1 MAKPNKF
8 TFHKDLHIAS
18 LETKKSHHKLKAHTL
33 LQDPSQ
39 KQPSINAFLGARYSR
54 SADSVVEIAKEVMN
68 KGQDA
73 SKKLEAIFYG
83 YGHKSVG
90 DMADLFLCLENVPM
104 ITAMR
109 LFNMNPILAGQER
122 STRFQ
127 NFQKPEFIKL
137 PDSVTNQ
144 PLKDEYEDIIL
155 SHMRNYQDLLEPTKI
170 GLAQYFKIDEDDKSQ
185 KSALTART
193 FDTVRY
199 FLPMGLQT
207 SLGFVMSARLWSD
220 LIAQLG
226 ASKYSIENELAELI
240 HELLT
245 SANHTESGYIPEA
258 DGLIRHTEKNY
269 SRRDSTQSILK
280 VLGKDFSYDEDAH
293 ISRKLDK
300 NLAVKMS
307 NHQTE
312 NLLRHYQLLIHPLS
326 ENKKIKP
333 SKKRLEQLSQI
344 LFEHHNHHNQL
355 GMVGQSGA
363 ITIEGFAD
371 LGVLKDLNRHRSLE
385 RFVPIWN
392 DNLDLEA
399 ELDRENERCYFLAN
413 YLHIPELIGL
423 KKEYRK
429 RLSASYERIRNWHLA
444 AKKVI
449 GENLA
454 HEYTTY
460 LLPHAHATRYRFYGS
475 FDDLQYTI
483 NLRSRNGGHIA
494 YRSATYSW
502 LKKLAKE
509 DPIWK
514 GLLGKLPKV
523 NPKSREQ
530 FIDRS

>member
-8 TFHKDLHIAS
+8 TFHKNLHIAS
-18 LETKKSHHKLKAHTL
+18 LETNQTHHRLKAHTL
-33 LQDPSQ
+33 LQDPTG

-54 SADSVVEIAKEVMN
+54 SADSVVDIAKEVMN

-73 SKKLEAIFYG
+73 AKRLESIFYG

-109 LFNMNPILAGQER
+109 LFNINPVLAGQER

-127 NFQKPEFIKL
+127 NFEKPEFIKL
-137 PDSVTNQ
+137 PDSVKNQ
-144 PLKDEYEDIIL
+144 PLKDEYQDIL
-155 SHMRNYQDLLEPTKI
+155 MTHMKNYRDLLEPTRI
-170 GLAQYFKIDEDDKSQ
+170 ALMQYFEIDEDDKKQ
-185 KSALTART
+185 NSALTART

-207 SLGFVMSARLWSD
+207 SLGFVMSARMWSD
-220 LIAQLG
+220 LISQLG
-226 ASKYSIENELAELI
+226 ASKYSIENELGELV

-245 SANHTESGYIPEA
+245 AADHNETGYIPEA

-269 SRRDSTQSILK
+269 SRRDSTQAILK
-280 VLGKDFSYDEDAH
+280 VLGKEFSYDEDVH

-300 NLAVKMS
+300 NLAVKMN

-312 NLLRHYQLLIHPLS
+312 SLLRHYQLLVHPLS
-326 ENKKIKP
+326 ENKKINLQ
-333 SKKRLEQLSQI
+333 KKRLEQISEI
-344 LFEHHNHHNQL
+344 IFEHHNHHNQL
-355 GMVGQSGA
+355 GMVGQTGS
-363 ITIEGFAD
+363 IMIEGFAD
-371 LGVLKDLNRHRSLE
+371 FGVLKDLNRHRSME

-392 DNLDLEA
+392 DNINLEA
-399 ELDRENERCYFLAN
+399 ELDRDDDRCFFVCN

-429 RLSASYERIRNWHLA
+429 RLSATYQRIRDWHLA

-449 GENLA
+449 GEDLA

-483 NLRSRNGGHIA
+483 HLRSRNGGHIA

-514 GLLGKLPKV
+514 ELLNKLPKV
-523 NPKSREQ
+523 DPRSREQ